1 MTDTR
6 TRNARIKFVV
16 LALLFA
22 APVLGAYLMY
32 FHFPEQMPSA
42 TTNYGRFFD
51 PVRTLPESLQ
61 VQDVDGESTRDP
73 LLGKWTL
80 VHWVDGDCGSHCEQQ
95 LVLTRQTR
103 ASLNDKRERVR
114 RLLVTTDAARL
125 GELQQRYQELHTD
138 LEIVAA
144 KQDLAMLLEQG
155 QRGIVL
161 LDPLGNVLMSYQP
174 KSGEAGIQEDFK
186 GIRKDLKKLLKLSNI
201 G

>member
-1 MTDTR
+1 MTESQ
-6 TRNARIKFVV
+6 TRNSRIKFVV

-61 VQDVDGESTRDP
+61 VQTADGELTREP

-80 VHWVDGDCGSHCEQQ
+80 LHWVDGDCGSACEQQ
-95 LVLTRQTR
+95 LILTRQTR
-103 ASLNDKRERVR
+103 ASLNDKRDRVR
-114 RLLVTTDAARL
+114 RLLVSSDAARVA
-125 GELQQRYQELHTD
+125 ELKQRYEALHTD
-138 LEIVAA
+138 LEVVAA
-144 KQDLAMLLEQG
+144 GQDLAKLVEQG
-155 QRGIVL
+155 RRGIVL
-161 LDPLGNVLMSYQP
+161 LDPLGNVLMSYVP
-174 KSGEAGIQEDFK
+174 KTGEAGIQEDFK
-186 GIRKDLKKLLKLSNI
+186 GLRKDLKKLLKLSNI